1 MNWVLL
7 FLILLLMSISGTVYL
22 ITRFHRFSFIERL
35 GERHKVLSWLAS
47 LIPLGGIACF
57 GFINFYSVIVVI
69 LHLII
74 FWLIADL
81 IAFIV
86 RKAAKKERR
95 RNIEGVCVL
104 LFTAVYLSIG
114 WYNAH
119 HVISTP
125 YSITTEKSI
134 DGGKLRIVGFADS
147 HIGITLDGEAMAR
160 EMEKIQAE
168 KPDIVVIAG
177 DFADDDSKRSDMI
190 KACEALGKLD
200 TTYGVYFV
208 SGNHDQGYMQG
219 YRDFSLDDM
228 YAELEK
234 NNVTVL
240 EDEAVMVTD
249 NFAIIGRRDKHDE
262 SRKSIGEL
270 TADISPDVYTLVL
283 DHQPN
288 DYDNEAA
295 AKVDLV
301 YSGHTHGGHIW
312 PSGYIGLWIGA
323 NDFVYG
329 HTVRGNTDFIV
340 TSGISGWAIPFKTG
354 AVSEY
359 NIIDITGKE

>member
-1 MNWVLL
+1 MNWLLL
-7 FLILLLMSISGTVYL
+7 FAILLLMSIGGTIYL
-22 ITRFHRFSFIERL
+22 ITRFHRFSFIEKL
-35 GERHKVLSWLAS
+35 GERHRLLSWFAS
-47 LIPLGGIACF
+47 ILPLGGMACL

-81 IAFIV
+81 FAFIV

-95 RNIEGVCVL
+95 RNIEGVFVL
-104 LFTAVYLSIG
+104 LFTVVYLCIG

-119 HVISTP
+119 NVVVTP
-125 YSITTEKSI
+125 YTITTDKSI

-147 HIGITLDGEAMAR
+147 HIGITLDGDDMAR
-160 EMEKIQAE
+160 EMKRIQAE
-168 KPDIVVIAG
+168 NPDIVVIAG
-177 DFADDDSKRSDMI
+177 DFVDDDSNRSDMV
-190 KACEALGKLD
+190 KACEALGNLH

-208 SGNHDQGYMQG
+208 SGNHDKGYMPDS
-219 YRDFSLDDM
+219 RDFTIEELYS
-228 YAELEK
+228 ALEK

-249 NFAIIGRRDKHDE
+249 NFAIIGRKDKHDE
-262 SRKSIGEL
+262 SRKAISEL
-270 TADISPDVYTLVL
+270 TKDIPSSVYTLVL

-295 AKVDLV
+295 ANADLV

-312 PSGYIGLWIGA
+312 PSGYVGLWIGA

-329 HTVRGNTDFIV
+329 HTVRENTDFIV

-354 AVSEY
+354 TVSEY
-359 NIIDITGKE
+359 NIIDIKGKK

>member
-1 MNWVLL
+1 MNWILL
-7 FLILLLMSISGTVYL
+7 FAILLLMSVGGTVYL
-22 ITRFHRFSFIERL
+22 ITRFHRFSFIEKLGGKHRL
-35 GERHKVLSWLAS
+35 LSWLAS
-47 LIPLGGIACF
+47 ILPLGGIACL

-81 IAFIV
+81 FAFIV

-95 RNIEGVCVL
+95 RNTEGVCVL
-104 LFTAVYLSIG
+104 LFTAVYLCIG

-119 HVISTP
+119 NIIVTP
-125 YSITTEKSI
+125 YSVTTDKTI
-134 DGGKLRIVGFADS
+134 DGGSIKVAGFADS
-147 HIGITLDGEAMAR
+147 HIGITLDGDGMAR
-160 EMEKIQAE
+160 QIERIQAE
-168 KPDIVVIAG
+168 DPDIVVIAG
-177 DFADDDSKRSDMI
+177 DFADDDSKRSDMV
-190 KACEALGKLD
+190 KACEALGKLH

-208 SGNHDQGYMQG
+208 SGNHDKGYMPDS
-219 YRDFSLDDM
+219 RDFTIEELYS
-228 YAELEK
+228 ELEK

-249 NFAIIGRRDKHDE
+249 NFAIIGRKDKHDE
-262 SRKSIGEL
+262 SRKAVSEL
-270 TADISPDVYTLVL
+270 TKDIPSSVYTLVL

-288 DYDNEAA
+288 DYNNEAA
-295 AKVDLV
+295 ANVDLV

-312 PSGYIGLWIGA
+312 PSGYVGLWIGA

-329 HTVRGNTDFIV
+329 HTKRSNTDFIV

-354 AVSEY
+354 TVSEY
-359 NIIDITGKE
+359 NIINIKGRE

>member
-1 MNWVLL
+1 MNWLLL
-7 FLILLLMSISGTVYL
+7 FLILLLMSIGGTVYL
-22 ITRFHRFSFIERL
+22 VTRFHRFSFIEKL
-35 GERHKVLSWLAS
+35 GKKHKLLSWLAS
-47 LIPLGGIACF
+47 LLPLGGIACI

-95 RNIEGVCVL
+95 RNIEGVCVI
-104 LFTAVYLSIG
+104 LFTAVYLCIG

-119 HVISTP
+119 HVICTP
-125 YSITTEKSI
+125 YTVSTEKSI
-134 DGGKLRIVGFADS
+134 GGGKLHIVGFADS
-147 HIGITLDGEAMAR
+147 HIGITLDGDGMAR
-160 EMEKIQAE
+160 EMERIQAE
-168 KPDIVVIAG
+168 NPDIVVIAG

-190 KACEALGKLD
+190 KSCEALGKLK
-200 TTYGVYFV
+200 TTYGIYYI
-208 SGNHDQGYMQG
+208 SGNHDKGYMQG
-219 YRDFSLDDM
+219 YRDFTIEEM
-228 YAELEK
+228 YDELEK

-240 EDEAVMVTD
+240 EDKAVMVTD
-249 NFAIIGRRDKHDE
+249 NFAIIGRKDKHDE
-262 SRKSIGEL
+262 SRKDISEL
-270 TADISPDVYTLVL
+270 TKDIAPDVYTLVL

-288 DYDNEAA
+288 DYDSEAA
-295 AKVDLV
+295 ANVDLV

-312 PSGYIGLWIGA
+312 PSGYIGLWIKA

-329 HTVRGNTDFIV
+329 HTSRGNTDFIV

-354 AVSEY
+354 TVSEY
-359 NIIDITGKE
+359 NIIDIICRE